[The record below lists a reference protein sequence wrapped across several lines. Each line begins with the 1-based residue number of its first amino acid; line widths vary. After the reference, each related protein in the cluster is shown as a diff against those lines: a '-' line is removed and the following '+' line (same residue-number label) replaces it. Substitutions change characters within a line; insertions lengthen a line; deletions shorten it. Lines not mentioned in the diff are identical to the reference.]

1 MWWPFSRRAGAQP
14 TTDTRWRIRALFQNF
29 RRILACNTQALER
42 MAEMDQALGGAYIF
56 DRAFLESS
64 VHDLSR
70 LVHHVV
76 YNLNALTGNG
86 YVDLYDRYEE
96 LRTALGGVLAG
107 GMLTGGVLTGGVDGA
122 GPAAQPGAQAGAG
135 ETTRSLADTV
145 AIVRDVDWE
154 QEPSAGFEA
163 ACLARL
169 ARHHGARIADALVVG
184 TAGCAAL
191 AGGGKTA
198 DAVKADLLERFTHAP
213 WGGND
218 AQSFSLRACAV
229 DETGRPTRHETERN
243 DVPPGM
249 LPHMV
254 RDALRELL
262 ETAAADE
269 TEVSHGAVVL
279 IRPESPLAVS
289 GWLHSHAPMGPV
301 RHAVLVEARFSSGGD
316 PEHAPT
322 VTIDRYALSRV
333 HPFDL
338 LCCEI
343 PQRAADTAL
352 PDGHTPLTPSETLR
366 GLLRGS
372 ALLEPPFLQ
381 GLAGLAM
388 AAERLAGQPVELRWG
403 MDPEGRCVLL
413 GVRPST
419 VRQGEED
426 PEGPNEP
433 NGPNEPHEVVNAA
446 APNGSPDD
454 APAMHL
460 LRRGG
465 QTVQMGV
472 AAGGV
477 VRLTEGTRPEDC
489 PLGGIGVAR
498 AASPNLAP
506 LLGRLAGLVT
516 EFGTTAGHLATVA
529 RELRVPAVFG
539 MPGVRDAV
547 NPGDIVT
554 LDAGDTALYRGAVDG
569 LLHTADTDEDLHP
582 AAPEYRTLRRL
593 LRLVAPLDLVDPD
606 APDFSPTGCRT
617 YHDILHFCHE
627 MSVEALINLRD
638 TRPELAAPR
647 VHRVRLDLPL
657 DLRLLDVG
665 DGVAIAPGTG
675 GDTQGR
681 DPWLDLTDVRS
692 APLLAFLDGLRAEGA
707 WSHRP
712 ARLRAG
718 DILSGM
724 GGGAGN
730 AATGAGQ
737 DAQWAATGANL
748 AIAGRDYL
756 NLTLR
761 LGYHFTVLD
770 VLLSDNP
777 NRNHAY
783 FRFAGGMADP
793 ARRVRR
799 AHLVCNVLEEL
810 GFATRMRGDM
820 VTGRLRATEHAAL
833 RDAVAALGML
843 TAFTRQVDT
852 TLNDDADMVRAATDF
867 RLLRDN
873 AQRHTRG

>member
-1 MWWPFSRRAGAQP
+1 MWWPFSARGRAQP
-14 TTDTRWRIRALFQNF
+14 PADTRWRIRALFQNF

-64 VHDLSR
+64 VHELSR

-86 YVDLYDRYEE
+86 YVELYDRYEE
-96 LRTALGGVLAG
+96 LRGALGGVLAG
-107 GMLTGGVLTGGVDGA
+107 GTDSGTGGAGTEAVTRVWGIVDMV
-122 GPAAQPGAQAGAG
+122 
-135 ETTRSLADTV
+135 AD
-145 AIVRDVDWE
+145 VRDVDWE
-154 QEPSAGFEA
+154 QEPAAGFEA

-184 TAGCAAL
+184 TTGCAAL
-191 AGGGKTA
+191 AGGG
-198 DAVKADLLERFTHAP
+198 DAAETVAQALRDGALRM
-213 WGGND
+213 GND
-218 AQSFSLRACAV
+218 TASFTVRVCPV
-229 DETGRPTRHETERN
+229 DETGRPAGRETERAGV
-243 DVPPGM
+243 VPDM
-249 LPHMV
+249 LPHGL
-254 RDALRELL
+254 RDALREVAGDIGATGATGAAGTTHGMVALL
-262 ETAAADE
+262 
-269 TEVSHGAVVL
+269 L
-279 IRPESPLAVS
+279 PESPLPVS

-301 RHAVLVEARFSSGGD
+301 RHAVLVEARFPAGGE
-316 PEHAPT
+316 PEHALP
-322 VTIDRYALSRV
+322 VSIDRYALSRV

-343 PQRAADTAL
+343 PQRAARHPL
-352 PDGHTPLTPSETLR
+352 PDGHEPLAPSDSLR

-403 MDPEGRCVLL
+403 MDTEGRCVLL
-413 GVRPST
+413 GVRPSS
-419 VRQGEED
+419 VRLGEEK
-426 PEGPNEP
+426 PAGPDGTD
-433 NGPNEPHEVVNAA
+433 GPDRPDRPDRSDGTDGIANQDDD
-446 APNGSPDD
+446 SDD
-454 APAMHL
+454 APAML
-460 LRRGG
+460 VLRQGG

-547 NPGDIVT
+547 SPGDIVT
-554 LDAGDTALYRGAVDG
+554 LDAGDTALYRGAMEG
-569 LLHTADTDEDLHP
+569 LLHTTDADEDLHP

-606 APDFSPTGCRT
+606 APDFSPAGCRT

-665 DGVAIAPGTG
+665 DGVALPPGMG
-675 GDTQGR
+675 GDTLGR
-681 DPWLDLTDVRS
+681 EPWLDISSVRS
-692 APLLAFLDGLRAEGA
+692 APLLAFLSGLRAEGA

-724 GGGAGN
+724 GGAPGT
-730 AATGAGQ
+730 AANGAGQ
-737 DAQWAATGANL
+737 DAEWAATGANL

-799 AHLVCNVLEEL
+799 AHLVCGVLEEL
-810 GFATRMRGDM
+810 GFATRVRGDM

-867 RLLRDN
+867 RLLREN
-873 AQRHTRG
+873 WQQHTRG

>member
-1 MWWPFSRRAGAQP
+1 MWWPFSARGGAQSP
-14 TTDTRWRIRALFQNF
+14 ADTRWRIRALFQNF

-56 DRAFLESS
+56 DRAFLEAS
-64 VHDLSR
+64 VHELSR

-86 YVDLYDRYEE
+86 YVALYDRYEE
-96 LRTALGGVLAG
+96 LRGALGGVLAG
-107 GMLTGGVLTGGVDGA
+107 GMDGA
-122 GPAAQPGAQAGAG
+122 GPRSGTGAIAAAGAAAG
-135 ETTRSLADTV
+135 SLADMV
-145 AIVRDVDWE
+145 ADVRDVDWE
-154 QEPSAGFEA
+154 QEPAAGFEA

-169 ARHHGARIADALVVG
+169 ARHHGARIADALVAG

-191 AGGGKTA
+191 TEGGKAADTVAQVLRDRAMRMGGTA
-198 DAVKADLLERFTHAP
+198 SFTVRVCP
-213 WGGND
+213 
-218 AQSFSLRACAV
+218 V
-229 DETGRPTRHETERN
+229 DETGRPAGREMERTGV
-243 DVPPGM
+243 VPDM
-249 LPHMV
+249 LPHTL
-254 RDALRELL
+254 RDALREA
-262 ETAAADE
+262 TGDADATGGTGATGTPHGMAA
-269 TEVSHGAVVL
+269 L
-279 IRPESPLAVS
+279 ILPESSLTVS

-301 RHAVLVEARFSSGGD
+301 RHAVLVEARFPSGGD
-316 PEHAPT
+316 PEHAPP
-322 VTIDRYALSRV
+322 VSIDHYALSRV

-343 PQRAADTAL
+343 PQRAASAPL
-352 PDGHTPLTPSETLR
+352 PDGHEPLAPSDSLR

-419 VRQGEED
+419 VRLATDPQDQPEEPAD
-426 PEGPNEP
+426 SDD
-433 NGPNEPHEVVNAA
+433 NA
-446 APNGSPDD
+446 DD
-454 APAMHL
+454 VPAMHI

-477 VRLTEGTRPEDC
+477 VRLTEATRPEDC

-539 MPGVRDAV
+539 MPGVLDAA

-554 LDAGDTALYRGAVDG
+554 LDAGGTTLYRDAVEG
-569 LLHTADTDEDLHP
+569 LLHTTDTDEDLHP

-593 LRLVAPLDLVDPD
+593 LRLVAPLDLVDPE
-606 APDFSPTGCRT
+606 APDFSPAGCRT

-665 DGVAIAPGTG
+665 DGVALPPGMG
-675 GDTQGR
+675 GEPTGR
-681 DPWLDLTDVRS
+681 DPWLDLSAVRS
-692 APLLAFLDGLRAEGA
+692 APLLAFLSGLRAEGA

-718 DILSGM
+718 DILSGL
-724 GGGAGN
+724 GGASGS
-730 AATGAGQ
+730 AANGAGQ
-737 DAQWAATGANL
+737 DADWAATGTNL

-793 ARRVRR
+793 TRRVRR
-799 AHLVCNVLEEL
+799 AHLVRNALEEL

-820 VTGRLRATEHAAL
+820 VTGRLRAMEHAAL

-867 RLLRDN
+867 RLLRED
-873 AQRHTRG
+873 AQRQARG

>member
-1 MWWPFSRRAGAQP
+1 MWWPFSARGRAQP
-14 TTDTRWRIRALFQNF
+14 PADTRWRIRALFQNF

-64 VHDLSR
+64 VHELSR

-86 YVDLYDRYEE
+86 YVALYDRYEE
-96 LRTALGGVLAG
+96 LRGALGGVLAG
-107 GMLTGGVLTGGVDGA
+107 GMDGGVAV
-122 GPAAQPGAQAGAG
+122 AQSGAG
-135 ETTRSLADTV
+135 ETTRNVADMLAD
-145 AIVRDVDWE
+145 VRDVDWE
-154 QEPSAGFEA
+154 QEPTAGFEA

-184 TAGCAAL
+184 TVGCAVL
-191 AGGGKTA
+191 GDGGPTA
-198 DAVKADLLERFTHAP
+198 DAAGRELHERAVRMAGGAASFT
-213 WGGND
+213 
-218 AQSFSLRACAV
+218 LRVNAV
-229 DETGRPTRHETERN
+229 DETGRPTSPETERTGVAP
-243 DVPPGM
+243 DM
-249 LPHMV
+249 LPHMLRDTV
-254 RDALRELL
+254 REAVTNDEVTGDAG
-262 ETAAADE
+262 TGHATVA
-269 TEVSHGAVVL
+269 L
-279 IRPESPLAVS
+279 ILPEFPLPVS

-301 RHAVLVEARFSSGGD
+301 RHAVLVEARFASGDGA
-316 PEHAPT
+316 EHAPRVST
-322 VTIDRYALSRV
+322 DRYALSRV

-343 PQRAADTAL
+343 PQRAANAPL
-352 PDGHTPLTPSETLR
+352 PDGSEPLAPSASLR

-419 VRQGEED
+419 VRLATDPQDQPEEPAD
-426 PEGPNEP
+426 SED
-433 NGPNEPHEVVNAA
+433 NA
-446 APNGSPDD
+446 DD
-454 APAMHL
+454 APPMHV
-460 LRRGG
+460 LRNGG

-477 VRLTEGTRPEDC
+477 VRLTEATRPEDC

-539 MPGVRDAV
+539 MPGVCDAAR
-547 NPGDIVT
+547 PGDIVT
-554 LDAGDTALYRGAVDG
+554 LDAGGTVLYRGAVEG
-569 LLHTADTDEDLHP
+569 LLHTTDADEDLHP

-606 APDFSPTGCRT
+606 APDFSPAGCRT

-665 DGVAIAPGTG
+665 DGVAGPPGRPDGAGSMHG
-675 GDTQGR
+675 GDA
-681 DPWLDLTDVRS
+681 WLDLTAVRS

-724 GGGAGN
+724 GGASGTAANGAGP
-730 AATGAGQ
+730 
-737 DAQWAATGANL
+737 DAEWAATGANL

-799 AHLVCNVLEEL
+799 AHLVGNVLEEL

-820 VTGRLRATEHAAL
+820 VTGRLRAMEHAAL

-852 TLNDDADMVRAATDF
+852 TLNDDADMVRAATNF
-867 RLLRDN
+867 RLLREN

>member
-1 MWWPFSRRAGAQP
+1 MWWPFSRRANAQP
-14 TTDTRWRIRALFQNF
+14 PADTRWRIRALFQNF
-29 RRILACNTQALER
+29 RRILACNTQAMER

-56 DRAFLESS
+56 DRAFLEAS
-64 VHDLSR
+64 VHELSR

-86 YVDLYDRYEE
+86 YVALYDRYEE
-96 LRTALGGVLAG
+96 LRGALGGVLAA
-107 GMLTGGVLTGGVDGA
+107 GMDGA
-122 GPAAQPGAQAGAG
+122 GPGSDTGAGAAAG
-135 ETTRSLADTV
+135 SLSGMVAD
-145 AIVRDVDWE
+145 VRDVDWE
-154 QEPSAGFEA
+154 QEPTAGFEA

-169 ARHHGARIADALVVG
+169 ARHHGARIADALVTGTTGCAVLAVGGANAEVVARDLHDRAVRMGSG
-184 TAGCAAL
+184 TAS
-191 AGGGKTA
+191 
-198 DAVKADLLERFTHAP
+198 FT
-213 WGGND
+213 
-218 AQSFSLRACAV
+218 LRISAV
-229 DETGRPTRHETERN
+229 DETGRPAEREAERTGVAPDMLSPALQDMLR
-243 DVPPGM
+243 DVTG
-249 LPHMV
+249 
-254 RDALRELL
+254 DAA
-262 ETAAADE
+262 TTGKAGSAHG
-269 TEVSHGAVVL
+269 EVAL
-279 IRPESPLAVS
+279 ILPESPLPVS

-301 RHAVLVEARFSSGGD
+301 RHAVLVEARFSSGD
-316 PEHAPT
+316 AAEHAPRVST
-322 VTIDRYALSRV
+322 DRYALSRV

-343 PQRAADTAL
+343 PQRAANAPL
-352 PDGHTPLTPSETLR
+352 PDGHEPLAPSDSLR

-413 GVRPST
+413 GVHPST
-419 VRQGEED
+419 VRLATNPQDQPEEPAD
-426 PEGPNEP
+426 SEG
-433 NGPNEPHEVVNAA
+433 NA
-446 APNGSPDD
+446 DD
-454 APAMHL
+454 AHAMHI
-460 LRRGG
+460 LRHGG

-477 VRLTEGTRPEDC
+477 VRLTEATRPEDC

-539 MPGVRDAV
+539 MPGVCDAAR
-547 NPGDIVT
+547 PGDIVT
-554 LDAGDTALYRGAVDG
+554 LDAGGTVLYQGAVEG
-569 LLHTADTDEDLHP
+569 LLHTTDANEDLHP

-606 APDFSPTGCRT
+606 APDFSPAGCRT

-647 VHRVRLDLPL
+647 VHRVRLNLPL

-665 DGVAIAPGTG
+665 DGVAVPPGMADGAGALSG
-675 GDTQGR
+675 GDA
-681 DPWLDLTDVRS
+681 WMDLSAVRS

-724 GGGAGN
+724 AGGAGN
-730 AATGAGQ
+730 AANGAGPH
-737 DAQWAATGANL
+737 AEWAATGANL

-799 AHLVCNVLEEL
+799 AHLVRNVLEEL

-820 VTGRLRATEHAAL
+820 VTGRLRAMEHAAL
-833 RDAVAALGML
+833 RDAVGALGML

-852 TLNDDADMVRAATDF
+852 TLNDDADLVRAATDF
-867 RLLRDN
+867 RLLREHS
-873 AQRHTRG
+873 QRQARG

>member
-14 TTDTRWRIRALFQNF
+14 PADTRWRIRALFQNF
-29 RRILACNTQALER
+29 RRILTCNTQALER

-56 DRAFLESS
+56 DRAFLEAS
-64 VHDLSR
+64 VQELSR

-86 YVDLYDRYEE
+86 YVALYDRYEE

-107 GMLTGGVLTGGVDGA
+107 GMDGA
-122 GPAAQPGAQAGAG
+122 SPAAQAGAG
-135 ETTRSLADTV
+135 QTARNVADMLAD
-145 AIVRDVDWE
+145 VRDVDWE
-154 QEPSAGFEA
+154 QEPTAGFEA

-169 ARHHGARIADALVVG
+169 ARHHGARIADALVVS
-184 TAGCAAL
+184 TAGCAVLCDGGPPADVAGRVL
-191 AGGGKTA
+191 HERAVRMAGGA
-198 DAVKADLLERFTHAP
+198 ASFT
-213 WGGND
+213 
-218 AQSFSLRACAV
+218 LRVSAL
-229 DETGRPTRHETERN
+229 DETGRPAGRETERTG
-243 DVPPGM
+243 VPPDM
-249 LPHMV
+249 LPHV
-254 RDALRELL
+254 LRDVLQEMSKNADAAGDAGTGHATVALIL
-262 ETAAADE
+262 
-269 TEVSHGAVVL
+269 
-279 IRPESPLAVS
+279 PEFPLPVS

-301 RHAVLVEARFSSGGD
+301 RHAVLVEARFASGDGA
-316 PEHAPT
+316 EHAPRVST
-322 VTIDRYALSRV
+322 DRYALSRV

-343 PQRAADTAL
+343 PQRAANAPL
-352 PDGHTPLTPSETLR
+352 PDGNEPLAPSPSLR

-419 VRQGEED
+419 VRRGEDEPD
-426 PEGPNEP
+426 MADGPY
-433 NGPNEPHEVVNAA
+433 GPAGPDDTATA
-446 APNGSPDD
+446 DDTADD
-454 APAMHL
+454 APAMHV
-460 LRRGG
+460 LRNGG

-477 VRLTEGTRPEDC
+477 VRLTEATRPEDC

-516 EFGTTAGHLATVA
+516 EIGTTAGHLATVA

-539 MPGVRDAV
+539 MPGVCDAAR
-547 NPGDIVT
+547 PGDIVT
-554 LDAGDTALYRGAVDG
+554 LDAGGTMLYRGAVEG
-569 LLHTADTDEDLHP
+569 LLHTTDADEDLHP

-606 APDFSPTGCRT
+606 APDFSPEGCRT

-665 DGVAIAPGTG
+665 DGVAVPPGMTDNAGALHG
-675 GDTQGR
+675 GDA
-681 DPWLDLTDVRS
+681 WLDLSAVRS

-724 GGGAGN
+724 GGASGTAANGAGP
-730 AATGAGQ
+730 
-737 DAQWAATGANL
+737 DADWAATGANL

-799 AHLVCNVLEEL
+799 AHLVGNVLEEL

-820 VTGRLRATEHAAL
+820 VTGRLRAMEHAAL

-867 RLLRDN
+867 RLLREN
-873 AQRHTRG
+873 AQQRTRG

>member
-1 MWWPFSRRAGAQP
+1 MWWPFSSRAGAQP
-14 TTDTRWRIRALFQNF
+14 PADTRWRIRALFQNF
-29 RRILACNTQALER
+29 RRILTCNTQALER

-56 DRAFLESS
+56 DRAFLEAS
-64 VHDLSR
+64 VHELSR

-86 YVDLYDRYEE
+86 YVALYDRYEE

-107 GMLTGGVLTGGVDGA
+107 GMDGA
-122 GPAAQPGAQAGAG
+122 SPAAQAGAE
-135 ETTRSLADTV
+135 ETAQSLADMITP
-145 AIVRDVDWE
+145 VRDVDWE
-154 QEPSAGFEA
+154 QEPTAGFEA

-184 TAGCAAL
+184 TAGCAVLADGGDTADVAGRDL
-191 AGGGKTA
+191 HERAVRMAGGA
-198 DAVKADLLERFTHAP
+198 ASFT
-213 WGGND
+213 
-218 AQSFSLRACAV
+218 LRVSAV
-229 DETGRPTRHETERN
+229 DETGRPTGPETERTG
-243 DVPPGM
+243 V
-249 LPHMV
+249 LPDILPEAL
-254 RDALRELL
+254 RGALREAM
-262 ETAAADE
+262 TNDE
-269 TEVSHGAVVL
+269 VTGDAGTGHATVAL
-279 IRPESPLAVS
+279 ILPEFPLPAS

-301 RHAVLVEARFSSGGD
+301 RHAVLVEARFAPGD
-316 PEHAPT
+316 AAEHASRVST
-322 VTIDRYALSRV
+322 DRYALSRV

-343 PQRAADTAL
+343 PQRAAKAAL
-352 PDGHTPLTPSETLR
+352 PDGNEPLAPSASLR

-403 MDPEGRCVLL
+403 LDSEGGCVLL

-419 VRQGEED
+419 VRLTADPQDQPEEPAD
-426 PEGPNEP
+426 SED
-433 NGPNEPHEVVNAA
+433 NA
-446 APNGSPDD
+446 DD
-454 APAMHL
+454 APAMHV
-460 LRRGG
+460 LRNGG

-477 VRLTEGTRPEDC
+477 VRLTEATRPEDC

-516 EFGTTAGHLATVA
+516 EVGTTAGHLATVA

-539 MPGVRDAV
+539 MPGVCDAAR
-547 NPGDIVT
+547 PGDIVT
-554 LDAGDTALYRGAVDG
+554 LDAGGTVLYRGAVEG
-569 LLHTADTDEDLHP
+569 LLHTTDADEDLHP

-606 APDFSPTGCRT
+606 ASDFSPAGCRT

-665 DGVAIAPGTG
+665 DGVAVPPGMTDNAGAMHG
-675 GDTQGR
+675 GDA
-681 DPWLDLTDVRS
+681 WLDLSAVRS

-724 GGGAGN
+724 GGASGTAANGAGP
-730 AATGAGQ
+730 
-737 DAQWAATGANL
+737 DADWAATGANL

-799 AHLVCNVLEEL
+799 AHLVGNVLEGL

-820 VTGRLRATEHAAL
+820 VTGRLRAMEHAAL

-867 RLLRDN
+867 RLLREN
-873 AQRHTRG
+873 AQRRTRG